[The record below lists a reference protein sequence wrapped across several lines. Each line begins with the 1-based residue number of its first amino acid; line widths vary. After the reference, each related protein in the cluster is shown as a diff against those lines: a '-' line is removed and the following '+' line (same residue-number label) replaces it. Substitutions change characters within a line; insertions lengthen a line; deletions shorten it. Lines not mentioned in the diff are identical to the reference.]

1 MSHPKTKISKEEFL
15 ERLKDF
21 PAWLLDFMGEKGIPD
36 EIDRG
41 VLDKLGESL
50 RQEFLRISDNPTEIP
65 DSGVFGLHENGT
77 GIYYAVLD
85 RFFEIRDNEM
95 SLHELSMDKY
105 LEIVGEDD
113 TLRKIWLD
121 YFGTNSIWGD
131 RFDKLVEYLREYQRS
146 FPESTAEELESDS
159 GERLRIFNITGK
171 VATAYQESEI
181 KEESEVSLK

>member
-1 MSHPKTKISKEEFL
+1 
-15 ERLKDF
+15 
-21 PAWLLDFMGEKGIPD
+21 
-36 EIDRG
+36 
-41 VLDKLGESL
+41 
-50 RQEFLRISDNPTEIP
+50 
-65 DSGVFGLHENGT
+65 
-77 GIYYAVLD
+77 
-85 RFFEIRDNEM
+85 M